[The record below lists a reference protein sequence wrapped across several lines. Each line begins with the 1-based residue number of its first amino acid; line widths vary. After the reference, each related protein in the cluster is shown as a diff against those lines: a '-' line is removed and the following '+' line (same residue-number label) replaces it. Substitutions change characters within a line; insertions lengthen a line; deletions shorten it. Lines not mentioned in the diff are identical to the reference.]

1 MIFRLLFILLLGPL
15 MLKAQTAF
23 RFESRISGDIQDFY
37 VDNLNNIYLVYNE
50 GRLKKVSPKGDSLAV
65 FNDIRKF
72 GKLSSV
78 DVSNPLKII
87 LYYKDFS
94 TIVVLDRFLNIRNSI
109 DLRKESLF
117 QVRSVGQSYDN
128 NIWIFDEQESK
139 IKRIADDGRII
150 DQFTDFRLLFD
161 TVPAPVNIVDQ
172 DKQLYLYDPLTGVY
186 VFDYYGSL
194 KRSLPFK
201 GWKDFAVINKSIFGR
216 DEEYLYRYEPGTLD
230 LQKLKLSPEM
240 KTAKK
245 IVVGPGKVYM
255 LQDNQ
260 VSVFVF

>member
-1 MIFRLLFILLLGPL
+1 
-15 MLKAQTAF
+15 MLNAQTEF
-23 RFESRISGDIQDFY
+23 RFESSISGDIQDFY

-65 FNDIRKF
+65 FNDVRKF

-128 NIWIFDEQESK
+128 NIWIFDEQES
-139 IKRIADDGRII
+139 
-150 DQFTDFRLLFD
+150 
-161 TVPAPVNIVDQ
+161 
-172 DKQLYLYDPLTGVY
+172 
-186 VFDYYGSL
+186 
-194 KRSLPFK
+194 
-201 GWKDFAVINKSIFGR
+201 
-216 DEEYLYRYEPGTLD
+216 
-230 LQKLKLSPEM
+230 
-240 KTAKK
+240 
-245 IVVGPGKVYM
+245 
-255 LQDNQ
+255 
-260 VSVFVF
+260 